1 MESGSGLP
9 AVARAAGSALDASIV
24 VLDAASSVLAV
35 ACRSPEDERAVIAG
49 ESGTEAID
57 LRVADEA
64 VGSMR
69 MRARA
74 TPPESALVRM
84 VATLIAQ
91 EVDRARAPS
100 RANEAAVGD
109 FLAALLSRKVTD
121 RENIVARAEELG
133 CDLSAGGEV
142 IVARAR
148 PLHAEEG
155 DWRAR
160 VLAVAGRGARAVE
173 RTSLAAT
180 VPLGPPRPLPHGPG
194 GEPRPS
200 RPDRELVI
208 LVPGPRGARGGP
220 RRGRGAARS
229 WSSAPAVSR
238 WWSRSAGRPPTR
250 WTCTAREPRRCW
262 PPTWP
267 RRAA

>member
-1 MESGSGLP
+1 MLGEKPSPPYNFRVSAAQQPAPSAAPSAFLSAFEAVSDAVESGSGLP

-69 MRARA
+69 MRARGA
-74 TPPESALVRM
+74 PPESALVRM

-100 RANEAAVGD
+100 RENEAAVGD

-148 PLHAEEG
+148 PQHAEEG

-160 VLAVAGRGARAVE
+160 VLGVAARGARAVE
-173 RTSLAAT
+173 RTS
-180 VPLGPPRPLPHGPG
+180 PG
-194 GEPRPS
+194 
-200 RPDRELVI
+200 
-208 LVPGPRGARGGP
+208 
-220 RRGRGAARS
+220 RGRAAGPAAAAART
-229 WSSAPAVSR
+229 
-238 WWSRSAGRPPTR
+238 GRV
-250 WTCTAREPRRCW
+250 ARLG
-262 PPTWP
+262 
-267 RRAA
+267 RRAPTASS